1 MDRDSKTLGVV
12 IKTENIKEKDKLLSV
27 LTPDDGVI
35 KVLVY
40 GAQKSIKSIKAPL
53 YSEGMLSLYRKRDGD
68 LYTLKDADIIAL
80 HEYISEDLD
89 RIAAAALFSELI
101 MKSRYSDASLYRL
114 YTEAIDYLESVS
126 YRKVVVSF
134 IMKFLE
140 LSGLAG
146 DFRTCPSCGK
156 AYKDDE
162 VLGFSPSLA
171 TAVCANC
178 DTMEGGMILPPSARR
193 YLERVLS
200 IPFADALSLRLS
212 DEQLFRIYRYVL
224 RTLTMSFSDSIE
236 TLSSGLLI
244 V

>member
-12 IKTENIKEKDKLLSV
+12 IKTENAKEKDRILSV

-53 YSEGMLSLYRKRDGD
+53 YSEGMFSLYKKRDGD
-68 LYTLKDADIIAL
+68 LYTLKDADLIAL

-89 RIAAAALFSELI
+89 RIATAALFSELMI
-101 MKSRYSDASLYRL
+101 KSRYADASFYKLYID
-114 YTEAIDYLESVS
+114 AIDYLESIS
-126 YRKVVVSF
+126 YRKVVVAF
-134 IMKFLE
+134 IMKFLQ

-146 DFRTCPSCGK
+146 DYMTCPACGR
-156 AYKDDE
+156 AYKADE

-171 TAVCANC
+171 TAVCSNC

-200 IPFADALSLRLS
+200 LPFADSLSLRLS
-212 DEQLFRIYRYVL
+212 DEQLYRIYRYVL
-224 RTLTMSFSDSIE
+224 RTLTMCFSDSIE